1 MNKTRMRA
9 NEARG
14 QRVFSL
20 RPPHYYVCSNEF
32 HKLNV
37 LQKAVKLQRLELIA
51 NFVEHIFPASFRLS
65 SPARTAPS
73 LELYASRERSII
85 NGVKKARLGKYNA
98 TISLHRDISSKT
110 NPKMDFSMVLSV
122 KNECTRARD
131 R

>member
-20 RPPHYYVCSNEF
+20 RPPHYYICSNEF

-98 TISLHRDISSKT
+98 TIPLHRDIS
-110 NPKMDFSMVLSV
+110 V
-122 KNECTRARD
+122 KNKSENGFLRGSIR
-131 R
+131 

>member
-1 MNKTRMRA
+1 MRA

-37 LQKAVKLQRLELIA
+37 LQKAVNLQRFELIA

-65 SPARTAPS
+65 SLARTTPS
-73 LELYASRERSII
+73 LELHASREKSII

-98 TISLHRDISSKT
+98 TIPVHRDISSKT
-110 NPKMDFSMVLSV
+110 NPKMDFSVVLSV
-122 KNECTRARD
+122 KNDVYACTR
-131 R
+131 